1 VEVIRAD
8 DTICVIVAELQVD
21 VQGGLMQCL
30 MRRDLMEYDYVSV
43 GWDGFVPISVKPV
56 TSVTRL
62 TSDVV

>member
-8 DTICVIVAELQVD
+8 DTTCVIVAELQVD

-30 MRRDLMEYDYVSV
+30 TRRDLMEYDYVSV
-43 GWDGFVPISVKPV
+43 GWDGFVPISVKLV

>member
-8 DTICVIVAELQVD
+8 DTTCVIVAELQVD

-30 MRRDLMEYDYVSV
+30 TGRDLMEYDYVSV
-43 GWDGFVPISVKPV
+43 GWDGFVPISVKLV

-62 TSDVV
+62 TSDVI